1 MLLDLH
7 IVSVAA
13 GYNMYNHTFF
23 YYYRFPG
30 AAKHKFLFVYLL
42 KRIGDQ
48 YKIRKEAVQFIMDLV
63 SLNAGM
69 LMSCK
74 FEEDREVQTGFQE
87 HVGSYFQENCN
98 GELILNNFSN
108 LKKKVIYKYI

>member
-1 MLLDLH
+1 
-7 IVSVAA
+7 
-13 GYNMYNHTFF
+13 
-23 YYYRFPG
+23 
-30 AAKHKFLFVYLL
+30 
-42 KRIGDQ
+42 
-48 YKIRKEAVQFIMDLV
+48 MDLV

-74 FEEDREVQTGFQE
+74 TEEDRRVQTGFQE

-108 LKKKVIYKYI
+108 LKKKVIYKYSISLYFTICILIYNNCFDELIS